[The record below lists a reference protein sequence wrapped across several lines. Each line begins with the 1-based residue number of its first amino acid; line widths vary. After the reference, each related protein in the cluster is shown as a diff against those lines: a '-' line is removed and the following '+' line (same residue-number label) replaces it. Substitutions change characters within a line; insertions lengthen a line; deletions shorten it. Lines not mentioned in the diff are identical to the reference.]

1 VEDKIDSINKK
12 VNFIVGVIVFQILV
26 VIGSWIYYNS
36 PSIPDSETPHSPIN
50 KYHHESE

>member
-1 VEDKIDSINKK
+1 MEDKIDSIYKK

-26 VIGSWIYYNS
+26 VIGFWIYNNS

-50 KYHHESE
+50 KYHDESE